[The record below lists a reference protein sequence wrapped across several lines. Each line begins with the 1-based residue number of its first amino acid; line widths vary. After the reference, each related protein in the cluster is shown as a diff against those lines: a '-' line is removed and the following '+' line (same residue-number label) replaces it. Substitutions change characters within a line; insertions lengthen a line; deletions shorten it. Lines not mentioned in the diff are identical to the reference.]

1 MAKKQ
6 RSVELT
12 ESLRQYHVVTAALHQ
27 LGGGSRAVDTEDVAV
42 RSFELAPQLFCW
54 QKYPQHINL
63 ELVRVALSD
72 AKKPKN
78 GGLTSGSGR
87 AGWRLTQR
95 GLAWAQQSLLTETR
109 PAAVTTGRGKRTA
122 GSVDVVR
129 RNREKARL
137 QGSLAWRAWNE
148 GQAISQRDA
157 RALFRIDQYTT
168 DEMVEMKI
176 VRLLDMPWNDS
187 QVARFLNRA
196 ADVLRQGVAR

>member
-6 RSVELT
+6 RSRALT

-109 PAAVTTGRGKRTA
+109 SAAGTTGRGKRTA

-137 QGSLAWRAWNE
+137 QGSLAWRAWSE
-148 GQAISQRDA
+148 GLAISQRDA
-157 RALFRIDQYTT
+157 RVLFRIDQYTT
-168 DEMVEMKI
+168 NEMVEMKI

-187 QVARFLNRA
+187 QVDRFLNRA
-196 ADVLRQGVAR
+196 ADVLRQGVVR

>member
-1 MAKKQ
+1 MVEKQ
-6 RSVELT
+6 SPKNLT
-12 ESLRQYHVVTAALHQ
+12 DPLRQYHVVTAALHQ
-27 LGGGSRAVDTEDVAV
+27 LGGGSGAVDTEDVAV
-42 RSFELAPQLFCW
+42 RSFELAPYLFAW
-54 QKYPQHINL
+54 QKYPEQINL

-95 GLAWAQQSLLTETR
+95 GLAWAQQSSLLDSR
-109 PAAVTTGRGKRTA
+109 PASATKARGKRTA

-129 RNREKARL
+129 RNREKTRL
-137 QGSLAWRAWNE
+137 EGSAAWQAWSK
-148 GQAISQRDA
+148 GQLVSQRDA

-168 DEMVEMKI
+168 DEMVKIKI

-187 QVARFLNRA
+187 QTERFLKHA
-196 ADVLRQGVAR
+196 ADILRQGAVR

>member
-1 MAKKQ
+1 MVKKQ
-6 RSVELT
+6 RSRALT
-12 ESLRQYHVVTAALHQ
+12 DSLRQYHVVTAALHQ
-27 LGGGSRAVDTEDVAV
+27 LGGGARAVDTEDVAV

-109 PAAVTTGRGKRTA
+109 SAAGTTGRGKRTA

-129 RNREKARL
+129 RNREKTRL
-137 QGSLAWRAWNE
+137 QGSLAWRAWSE

-187 QVARFLNRA
+187 QVDRFLNRA
-196 ADVLRQGVAR
+196 ADVLRQGVVR

>member
-6 RSVELT
+6 ACKVLT

-27 LGGGSRAVDTEDVAV
+27 LGGGARAIDTEDVAV
-42 RSFELAPQLFCW
+42 RAYELAPQLFCW

-87 AGWRLTQR
+87 NGWRLTQR
-95 GLAWAQQSLLTETR
+95 GLAWVQQSSLAEPTL
-109 PAAVTTGRGKRTA
+109 ASSKSRGKRTA

-129 RNREKARL
+129 RNREKSRL
-137 QGSLAWRAWNE
+137 QASPAWRAWTE
-148 GQAISQRDA
+148 GEAISQRDA
-157 RALFRIDQYTT
+157 KALFRIDQYTT

-176 VRLLDMPWNDS
+176 VRLLGMPWNDS
-187 QVARFLNRA
+187 QVDRFLSQA
-196 ADVLRQGVAR
+196 ADVLRQGITR

>member
-6 RSVELT
+6 PSRILT
-12 ESLRQYHVVTAALHQ
+12 DSLRQYHVVTAALHQ
-27 LGGGSRAVDTEDVAV
+27 LGGGARAVDTEDVAV
-42 RSFELAPQLFCW
+42 RSFELAPRLFCW

-87 AGWRLTQR
+87 TGWRLTQR
-95 GLAWAQQSLLTETR
+95 GLIWVQQSSLADSR
-109 PAAVTTGRGKRTA
+109 PAAGTTGRGKRTA

-129 RNREKARL
+129 CNREKARL
-137 QGSLAWRAWNE
+137 KGSSAWRAWTE

-157 RALFRIDQYTT
+157 KALFRIDQYTT
-168 DEMVEMKI
+168 DEMVEMKS
-176 VRLLDMPWNDS
+176 VRLLGMPWNDS
-187 QVARFLNRA
+187 EIDRFLNHA
-196 ADVLRQGVAR
+196 ADVLRQGGER

>member
-1 MAKKQ
+1 MAEKQ
-6 RSVELT
+6 SLKNLT
-12 ESLRQYHVVTAALHQ
+12 DPLRQYHVVTAALHQ

-42 RSFELAPQLFCW
+42 RSFELAPYLFAW
-54 QKYPQHINL
+54 QKYPEQINL

-95 GLAWAQQSLLTETR
+95 GLAWAQQSSLLDSR
-109 PAAVTTGRGKRTA
+109 PASATKARGKRTA

-137 QGSLAWRAWNE
+137 EGSAAWQAWSK
-148 GQAISQRDA
+148 GQLVSQRDA

-168 DEMVEMKI
+168 DEMVEIKI

-187 QVARFLNRA
+187 QTERFLKHA
-196 ADVLRQGVAR
+196 ADILRQGASR

>member
-6 RSVELT
+6 ARKVLT
-12 ESLRQYHVVTAALHQ
+12 ESLRQYHIVTAALHQ
-27 LGGGSRAVDTEDVAV
+27 LGGGARAIDTEDVAV
-42 RSFELAPQLFCW
+42 CSFELAPQLFCW

-87 AGWRLTQR
+87 TGWRLTQR
-95 GLAWAQQSLLTETR
+95 GLAWVQQLSLAES
-109 PAAVTTGRGKRTA
+109 PSASPKPRGKRTA

-129 RNREKARL
+129 RNREKLRL
-137 QGSLAWRAWNE
+137 QGSLAWRAWTE
-148 GQAISQRDA
+148 GEAISQRDA
-157 RALFRIDQYTT
+157 KSLFRIDQYTT
-168 DEMVEMKI
+168 DEMVEVKF

-187 QVARFLNRA
+187 QVDRFLSQA
-196 ADVLRQGVAR
+196 ADVLRQGVVR

>member
-6 RSVELT
+6 QAGGLT
-12 ESLRQYHVVTAALHQ
+12 ASLRQYHVVTAALHQ
-27 LGGGSRAVDTEDVAV
+27 LGGGARAIDTEDVAV
-42 RSFELAPQLFCW
+42 RSFQLAPQLFCW
-54 QKYPQHINL
+54 QKYPEHINL

-87 AGWRLTQR
+87 TGWRLTQR
-95 GLAWAQQSLLTETR
+95 GLAWAQQSSLAGSR
-109 PAAVTTGRGKRTA
+109 PAGSPAAHGKRTA

-137 QGSLAWRAWNE
+137 ERSAAWQTWSD
-148 GQAISQRDA
+148 GQLVSQRDA

-176 VRLLDMPWNDS
+176 VRLMDMPWNDS
-187 QVARFLNRA
+187 QVERFLKHA
-196 ADVLRQGVAR
+196 ADVLRQGAAR

>member
-6 RSVELT
+6 QSPDLT
-12 ESLRQYHVVTAALHQ
+12 ASLRQYHVVTAALHQ

-42 RSFELAPQLFCW
+42 RSFQLAPQLFCW
-54 QKYPQHINL
+54 QKYPEHINL

-87 AGWRLTQR
+87 TGWRLTQR
-95 GLAWAQQSLLTETR
+95 GLAWVQQSSLAGSR
-109 PAAVTTGRGKRTA
+109 PAASSAARGKRTA

-129 RNREKARL
+129 RNRERGRL
-137 QGSLAWRAWNE
+137 ERSAAWLAWTG
-148 GQAISQRDA
+148 GQLVSQRDA

-176 VRLLDMPWNDS
+176 VRLMDMPWNDA
-187 QVARFLNRA
+187 QVERFLKHA
-196 ADVLRQGVAR
+196 ADILRQGAAR

>member
-6 RSVELT
+6 SPKTLT
-12 ESLRQYHVVTAALHQ
+12 GPLRQYHVVTAALHQ

-42 RSFELAPQLFCW
+42 RSFELAPSLFCW
-54 QKYPQHINL
+54 QKYPEHINL

-78 GGLTSGSGR
+78 GGLVSGSGR
-87 AGWRLTQR
+87 TGWRLTER
-95 GLAWAQQSLLTETR
+95 GLAWAQQSLLGDSR
-109 PAAVTTGRGKRTA
+109 PAAATKTLVKRTA

-137 QGSLAWRAWNE
+137 EGSAAWRAWID
-148 GQAISQRDA
+148 GHLISQRDA

-187 QVARFLNRA
+187 QVERFLKHA
-196 ADVLRQGVAR
+196 ADVLRQGVAG

>member
-6 RSVELT
+6 SPKNLT
-12 ESLRQYHVVTAALHQ
+12 DSLRQYHVVTAALHQ

-42 RSFELAPQLFCW
+42 RSFELAPHLFAW
-54 QKYPQHINL
+54 QKYPEHINL

-87 AGWRLTQR
+87 TGWRLTQR
-95 GLAWAQQSLLTETR
+95 GLAWAQQSSLVDSR
-109 PAAVTTGRGKRTA
+109 PASATKARGKRTA

-137 QGSLAWRAWNE
+137 EGSAAWQAWSE
-148 GQAISQRDA
+148 GHLVSQRDA

-176 VRLLDMPWNDS
+176 VRLLDMPWTDS
-187 QVARFLNRA
+187 QVERFLKHA
-196 ADVLRQGVAR
+196 ADILRQGAAR

>member
-6 RSVELT
+6 ARKVLT
-12 ESLRQYHVVTAALHQ
+12 ESLRQYHIVTAALHQ
-27 LGGGSRAVDTEDVAV
+27 LGGGARAIDTEDVAV
-42 RSFELAPQLFCW
+42 CSFELAPQLFCW

-87 AGWRLTQR
+87 TGWRLTQR
-95 GLAWAQQSLLTETR
+95 GLAWVQQLSLAESTSAS
-109 PAAVTTGRGKRTA
+109 PKPRGKRTA

-129 RNREKARL
+129 RNREKSRL
-137 QGSLAWRAWNE
+137 QGSLAWRAWSE
-148 GQAISQRDA
+148 GEAISQRDA
-157 RALFRIDQYTT
+157 KSLFRIDQYTT
-168 DEMVEMKI
+168 DEMVEVKI

-187 QVARFLNRA
+187 QVDRFLSQA
-196 ADVLRQGVAR
+196 ADVLRQGVVR